1 MQLLKGGVDMELGER
16 IRKIRESKGFSQKEV
31 SEKIGCSYQQLSQWE
46 SGSRHPTYRNIE
58 KIANAL
64 ETSTLILIGFEL
76 CDVSTNDLL
85 NEIKRR
91 CK

>member
-46 SGSRHPTYRNIE
+46 SGSRH
-58 KIANAL
+58 
-64 ETSTLILIGFEL
+64 
-76 CDVSTNDLL
+76 
-85 NEIKRR
+85 
-91 CK
+91 